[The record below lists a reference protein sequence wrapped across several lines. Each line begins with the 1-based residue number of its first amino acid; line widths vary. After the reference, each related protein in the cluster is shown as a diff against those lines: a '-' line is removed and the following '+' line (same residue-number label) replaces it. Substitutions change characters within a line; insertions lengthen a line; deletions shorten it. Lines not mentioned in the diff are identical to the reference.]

1 MALPWRVLARANTI
15 MRRKGREQSK
25 DPTPILTRFLTDLK
39 HILGPTAL
47 KRVVRQLLAHDALA
61 LAGQLAY
68 FFILFLFPFLIFVV
82 SLVGLVVDNPES
94 ILKAVVTSTK
104 GFLPQA
110 AIEILNGYLDRT
122 LRSTS
127 SFIFLISCLL
137 TLLMGAAATE
147 SIIRAANRA
156 YEVPETRPFW
166 ERWFIDFVL
175 ILGFTLLFATM
186 AFMVLSPHTG
196 TYLQGLMGLPGVF
209 LHFWG
214 VLSWTVV
221 LLNLTLAFDIL
232 YYLAPNAHLPFRWI
246 TPGGFMTIILLLISN
261 KIFIFWASNVF
272 RPDQLFG
279 QLAIGIVLLLWLFVV
294 GLVVL
299 AGIEINAQL
308 ARMAEEHKGTQIIEP
323 PKEGP

>member
-1 MALPWRVLARANTI
+1 
-15 MRRKGREQSK
+15 
-25 DPTPILTRFLTDLK
+25 
-39 HILGPTAL
+39 
-47 KRVVRQLLAHDALA
+47 VVRQLLGHDALA

-68 FFILFLFPFLIFVV
+68 FSILFLFPFLIFIV

-110 AIEILNGYLDRT
+110 AIEILNAYLDRT
-122 LRSTS
+122 LQSTT
-127 SFIFLISCLL
+127 SFTFLISCLL
-137 TLLMGAAATE
+137 TLVMGAASTE

-166 ERWFIDFVL
+166 ERWFIDILL
-175 ILGFTLLFATM
+175 IFGFTLLFATM

-196 TYLQGLMGLPGVF
+196 AYVQSVMGLPSDF
-209 LHFWG
+209 LHLWG

-221 LLNLTLAFDIL
+221 FLNLTLAFDIL

-246 TPGGFMTIILLLISN
+246 TPGGLMTTILLLISS

-279 QLAIGIVLLLWLFVV
+279 QLGIGIVLLIWLFVV

-308 ARMAEEHKGTQIIEP
+308 ARMAEELKDAEIIEP
-323 PKEGP
+323 PKEDA